1 MFWLWGW
8 ATSVIKVDSFF
19 GIPCLASFF
28 WSSLGRPLTHLPLS
42 LTVLSFQMK
51 MIASN
56 FAKKNIQPLLPTNY
70 SCIASNTKPRS
81 HSFVQKC
88 NCERWVQDQSFRD
101 HKLSPEVTL
110 SITLISC
117 GRGLDLQTLLQ
128 KILTNLSQ
136 LEQHNS
142 R

>member
-1 MFWLWGW
+1 MRVGNFCNKSWFILWNTLFGFFLLKFIR
-8 ATSVIKVDSFF
+8 ATLNSFTT
-19 GIPCLASFF
+19 LN
-28 WSSLGRPLTHLPLS
+28 
-42 LTVLSFQMK
+42 VLSFQMK
-51 MIASN
+51 MTASN
-56 FAKKNIQPLLPTNY
+56 LAKKNIQPLLPTNY
-70 SCIASNTKPRS
+70 SCIALNTKPRS

-128 KILTNLSQ
+128 KILTKLSQ
-136 LEQHNS
+136 LGQHNS